1 MVFVCQLM
9 LTRYISL
16 LKMLYNFLNWRFLMV
31 IIALAIVGVSIYF
44 TNQMALNIANQERNS
59 VQVFALALENIADLE
74 NKDNKLAF
82 TIIQSN
88 LNIPVIITDGSNN
101 IVDHKNVIDVQK
113 SVEPSTDYLNKRLQA
128 YRKAH
133 TPILSGPQ
141 KIYYGES
148 KLLER
153 LKYFPYVL
161 LTIIS
166 LFLIIMYIAYH
177 TANKSLQNRVWVG
190 LSKETAHQLGTP
202 LMSLV
207 GWLEYLKLKGH
218 NTEVAEM
225 EKDIDRL
232 KLIAD
237 RFSKIGSVPQLS
249 EENIVASLENVIN
262 YMRMRSPQKITIT
275 FNPNN
280 KTYVPCMLNA
290 PLFEWVIENLI
301 RNSLDAMDGD
311 GKIDI
316 NLLSTP
322 SEITIDVSDT
332 GKGIPATLHKKIFR
346 PGFSTKKRGWGLGL
360 SLAKRIITKY
370 HRGSIAIYKSDS
382 INGTTFRIKIHT
394 AS

>member
-1 MVFVCQLM
+1 MAL
-9 LTRYISL
+9 
-16 LKMLYNFLNWRFLMV
+16 
-31 IIALAIVGVSIYF
+31 LAISIVALSIYF
-44 TNQMALNIANQERNS
+44 TNNMAQNIALQERNS
-59 VQVFALALENIADLE
+59 VQIFALAQESIADIE

-88 LNIPVIITDGSNN
+88 INIPVIITDSLDN
-101 IVDHKNVIDVQK
+101 ILDTKNIKLVDSANLKLYMAEFK
-113 SVEPSTDYLNKRLQA
+113 SANL
-128 YRKAH
+128 
-133 TPILSGPQ
+133 PILSGPQ
-141 KIYYGES
+141 KIYYGQS

-161 LTIIS
+161 LTIVS
-166 LFLIIMYIAYH
+166 LFLTIMFVAYN
-177 TANKSLQNRVWVG
+177 TANKALQNRVWVG

-202 LMSLV
+202 IMSLV

-218 NTEVAEM
+218 TMEVAEM

-249 EENIVASLENVIN
+249 EENIVDKLENVIG
-262 YMRMRSPQKITIT
+262 YMRMRSPQKVEIN
-275 FNPNN
+275 FEANQ

-301 RNSLDAMDGD
+301 RNSLDAMDGA
-311 GKIDI
+311 GKIGI
-316 NLLSTP
+316 ELQSTP
-322 SEITIDVSDT
+322 TEIIVDVSDT
-332 GKGIPATLHKKIFR
+332 GKGVPQNLHNKVFK

-370 HRGSIAIYKSDS
+370 HRGNIYILKSDAVH
-382 INGTTFRIKIHT
+382 GTTFRIKLHT
-394 AS
+394 AN